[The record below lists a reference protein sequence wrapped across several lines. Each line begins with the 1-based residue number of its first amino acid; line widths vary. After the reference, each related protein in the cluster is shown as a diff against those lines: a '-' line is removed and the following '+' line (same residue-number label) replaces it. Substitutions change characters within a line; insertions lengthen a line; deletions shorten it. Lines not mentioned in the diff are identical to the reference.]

1 MGADEETPGHG
12 SSRRTATAL
21 LPTHRFLTTV
31 ARHTSP
37 FYAVPLHYLKR
48 RGVFLVLLCM
58 GGIAF
63 LHSAYLF
70 PSENDLLHGSSSS
83 SRSPK
88 KNPFM
93 TLGHIREPP
102 SYGSAPVNGVD
113 EDGFEIVVEE
123 PFAERKKGEIEH
135 RQPFG
140 QESSSQQQQQ
150 QQQQKGARS
159 PPRIQFDFVESPI
172 HNAEARTD
180 WNKDRFV
187 AVKKMIRHAWLGFVP
202 TMVKRMEDIKTK
214 SQRLQ
219 VRGEWV
225 DIMDT
230 LLLAWMLD
238 EYKFA
243 KTKVQELT
251 RPRHLSN
258 PDLFGSGPWQGDGQG
273 QLEVEH
279 QEHETAL
286 DETQEDGED
295 GGNDSEDRGIGF
307 FDNVVRQLGGLLSI
321 YELGRSRLYE
331 DPEILKAAVELGDQL
346 TLAFQG
352 PNNAI
357 PARTI
362 FESGRVGLNK
372 VLAGKVSLAEVS
384 TFQLE
389 FRQLSYLTFNDKYRE
404 LAESNFKYL
413 ASLNLKIPGL
423 YPAYF
428 DPNDGAAPEYVA
440 SFGSLSD
447 GFYEYLLKT
456 YLLTGDEKVKD
467 LYISSIEA
475 MHKHLISHSQKSSET
490 HLVLG
495 VYDTATDSLVPK
507 MDHLS
512 CFAPGLLAL
521 GAKVLNRP
529 KDLIAARGLME
540 TCFMS
545 YQNSATGLGADEIAF
560 LRPEFSKGKEFEML
574 PKGAGFYLIDPEYA
588 LRPETVES
596 LFILYRITGE
606 GKYQEYAW
614 KIVQA
619 IEKHCRTKDGYSG
632 LVNVM
637 DASEGLTNTM
647 PSHFLSQTLKYLYL
661 IFDSPE
667 VASLDDYIFNTEGHL
682 IKYPI
687 P

>member
-1 MGADEETPGHG
+1 
-12 SSRRTATAL
+12 
-21 LPTHRFLTTV
+21 
-31 ARHTSP
+31 
-37 FYAVPLHYLKR
+37 
-48 RGVFLVLLCM
+48 M

-70 PSENDLLHGSSSS
+70 PSDDDVLLHGTSSS
-83 SRSPK
+83 SRSHK
-88 KNPFM
+88 KNPFL

-113 EDGFEIVVEE
+113 EDGFEIVEE
-123 PFAERKKGEIEH
+123 PFVDRKKGGTEH
-135 RQPFG
+135 RQHSG

-150 QQQQKGARS
+150 REARKL
-159 PPRIQFDFVESPI
+159 PRIQFDFKAFPI
-172 HNAEARTD
+172 HNAEARTNIND
-180 WNKDRFV
+180 DRFV
-187 AVKKMIRHAWLGFVP
+187 AVKSMIRHAWFGFVS
-202 TMVKRMEDIKTK
+202 TMLKKSDDIKTK

-219 VRGEWV
+219 VRGEWI

-230 LLLAWMLD
+230 LLLAWMSD
-238 EYKFA
+238 EYGLA
-243 KTKVQELT
+243 KIKVQELT
-251 RPRHLSN
+251 GLGHLSKAA
-258 PDLFGSGPWQGDGQG
+258 PSGFRPWLKNGQG
-273 QLEVEH
+273 Q
-279 QEHETAL
+279 QEMGRQQEQDL
-286 DETQEDGED
+286 DEAQEDVGD
-295 GGNDSEDRGIGF
+295 GSTNSEDRGIGF
-307 FDNVVRQLGGLLSI
+307 FDTVVRQLGGLLSI
-321 YELGRSRLYE
+321 YELERSRSNE

-346 TLAFQG
+346 ALAFQG
-352 PNNAI
+352 PNSAL
-357 PARTI
+357 PASTI
-362 FESGRVGLNK
+362 FESGGIGLNK

-389 FRQLSYLTFNDKYRE
+389 FRQLSLLTSNNTYKD

-413 ASLNLKIPGL
+413 ASLNPKIPGL

-428 DPNDGAAPEYVA
+428 DPKDGAASEYVA

-447 GFYEYLLKT
+447 GFYEYLLKS
-456 YLLTGDEKVKD
+456 YLLTGEEKFKN

-475 MHKHLISHSQKSSET
+475 MHKHLISHSQKSSEP

-521 GAKVLNRP
+521 GAKVLSRP
-529 KDLIAARGLME
+529 KDLTAARGLME

-545 YQNSATGLGADEIAF
+545 YQNSVTGLGADEIAF

-574 PKGAGFYLIDPEYA
+574 PRGAGFYLIDPEYA

-596 LFILYRITGE
+596 LFLLYRITGE

-614 KIVQA
+614 EIAQA

-637 DASEGLTNTM
+637 DASEGLTNIM

-661 IFDSPE
+661 IFDNSE

-687 P
+687 L

>member
-1 MGADEETPGHG
+1 MRADEEAPGHG
-12 SSRRTATAL
+12 PSRRAATTL

-37 FYAVPLHYLKR
+37 FYTVPLHYLKR

-63 LHSAYLF
+63 LHSAYLI
-70 PSENDLLHGSSSS
+70 PSDDDLLYGSSSS
-83 SRSPK
+83 SKSSK
-88 KNPFM
+88 KNPFV

-102 SYGSAPVNGVD
+102 SYGSAPINGVD

-123 PFAERKKGEIEH
+123 PFAERNKGRIGH
-135 RQPFG
+135 RQPSG
-140 QESSSQQQQQ
+140 QESFNEQQ
-150 QQQQKGARS
+150 QQQQKGERRL
-159 PPRIQFDFVESPI
+159 PRTQFDFAASLI
-172 HNAEARTD
+172 HNSEAWAER
-180 WNKDRFV
+180 NKNRLV
-187 AVKKMIRHAWLGFVP
+187 AVKKMIRHAWFGLVP
-202 TMVKRMEDIKTK
+202 TMVKSTDDIKTK

-219 VRGEWV
+219 VRGEWI

-230 LLLAWMLD
+230 LLLAGMSD
-238 EYKFA
+238 EYDLA
-243 KTKVQELT
+243 KTKVQKLT
-251 RPRHLSN
+251 GPRRLSKLA
-258 PDLFGSGPWQGDGQG
+258 LFGSGPWRKDGQG
-273 QLEVEH
+273 QLEVEQ
-279 QEHETAL
+279 QEPETAL
-286 DETQEDGED
+286 DEIQEDGGD
-295 GGNDSEDRGIGF
+295 GGNDSEDHGIGF

-321 YELGRSRLYE
+321 YELEQSRLNE
-331 DPEILKAAVELGDQL
+331 DPEILKAAIELGDKL
-346 TLAFQG
+346 ALAFQG
-352 PNNAI
+352 PNNAL
-357 PARTI
+357 PASTI
-362 FESGRVGLNK
+362 FESGEVGLNK

-389 FRQLSYLTFNDKYRE
+389 FRQLSHLTSNDKYRE

-413 ASLNLKIPGL
+413 ASLNPKIPGL

-428 DPNDGAAPEYVA
+428 DPKDGAAPEYVA

-456 YLLTGDEKVKD
+456 YLLTGDEKFKD
-467 LYISSIEA
+467 LYTSSIEA
-475 MHKHLISHSQKSSET
+475 MHKHLISHSQKSSEPY
-490 HLVLG
+490 LVLG

-529 KDLIAARGLME
+529 KDLTAARGLIE

-545 YQNSATGLGADEIAF
+545 YRNSATGLGADEIAF

-574 PKGAGFYLIDPEYA
+574 PRGAGFYLIDPEYA

-596 LFILYRITGE
+596 LFILYRVTGE
-606 GKYQEYAW
+606 EKYQEYAW
-614 KIVQA
+614 EIVQA

-637 DASEGLTNTM
+637 DGSEGLTNTM
-647 PSHFLSQTLKYLYL
+647 PSHFLSQTLKYLFL
-661 IFDSPE
+661 IFDDPE
-667 VASLDDYIFNTEGHL
+667 ITSLDDYIFNTEGHL

>member
-1 MGADEETPGHG
+1 MGADEETPGLE
-12 SSRRTATAL
+12 SSRRTATTL

-37 FYAVPLHYLKR
+37 FYSVPLHHLKR

-63 LHSAYLF
+63 VHSVYLF
-70 PSENDLLHGSSSS
+70 PSNNDLLHGSNSS
-83 SRSPK
+83 SRNPK
-88 KNPFM
+88 KNPFI

-113 EDGFEIVVEE
+113 EDGFGIVVEK
-123 PFAERKKGEIEH
+123 PFVERKKGGVGY
-135 RQPFG
+135 RQPSR
-140 QESSSQQQQQ
+140 QESSSQQQQ
-150 QQQQKGARS
+150 KGARR

-172 HNAEARTD
+172 HNAEARAD

-187 AVKKMIRHAWLGFVP
+187 AVKKMIRHAWSRFVP
-202 TMVKRMEDIKTK
+202 TMVKKTEDIKTK
-214 SQRLQ
+214 SQRLR
-219 VRGEWV
+219 VRGEWI

-230 LLLAWMLD
+230 LLLASMSD
-238 EYKFA
+238 EYELA

-251 RPRHLSN
+251 RPRRLSN
-258 PDLFGSGPWQGDGQG
+258 PALFGSGPWQGDGQG

-279 QEHETAL
+279 QEQETAL
-286 DETQEDGED
+286 DEIPEDD
-295 GGNDSEDRGIGF
+295 GDGANDSEDRGIGF

-321 YELGRSRLYE
+321 YELERSRLNE
-331 DPEILKAAVELGDQL
+331 DPEILQAAAELGDQL

-352 PNNAI
+352 PNNAL

-389 FRQLSYLTFNDKYRE
+389 FRQLSYLTSNDKYRE
-404 LAESNFKYL
+404 L
-413 ASLNLKIPGL
+413 IPGL

-475 MHKHLISHSQKSSET
+475 MHRHLISHSQKPSET

-574 PKGAGFYLIDPEYA
+574 SRGAGFYLIDPEYA

-614 KIVQA
+614 RIVQA
-619 IEKHCRTKDGYSG
+619 IEKHCKTKDGYSG

-661 IFDSPE
+661 IFDDPE

>member
-1 MGADEETPGHG
+1 MGADEEAPGHG
-12 SSRRTATAL
+12 SRARPSTATTTL

-37 FYAVPLHYLKR
+37 FYSVPLHYLKR
-48 RGVFLVLLCM
+48 RGVLLVLLCM

-63 LHSAYLF
+63 LHAAYLF
-70 PSENDLLHGSSSS
+70 PSDGDVLHGSSSR
-83 SRSPK
+83 SRSHK
-88 KNPFM
+88 KNPFL
-93 TLGHIREPP
+93 TLGHIQEPP

-113 EDGFEIVVEE
+113 EDGFEIVEE
-123 PFAERKKGEIEH
+123 PFVDRKEGGAGY
-135 RQPFG
+135 RQHSG

-150 QQQQKGARS
+150 REVRK
-159 PPRIQFDFVESPI
+159 PPRIQFDFEASPA
-172 HNAEARTD
+172 HNAEARTN
-180 WNKDRFV
+180 NKEDRYV
-187 AVKKMIRHAWLGFVP
+187 AVKSMIRHAWFGFVS
-202 TMVKRMEDIKTK
+202 TMLMKSGDIKTK
-214 SQRLQ
+214 SQQLQ
-219 VRGEWV
+219 VRGEWI

-230 LLLAWMLD
+230 LLLAWMSD
-238 EYKFA
+238 EYGFA
-243 KTKVQELT
+243 KIKVQELT
-251 RPRHLSN
+251 GPRRLSKTAPFEFRPWLKN
-258 PDLFGSGPWQGDGQG
+258 DQG
-273 QLEVEH
+273 QQEVEKQ
-279 QEHETAL
+279 QEQDL
-286 DETQEDGED
+286 DEVQEDVDNEST
-295 GGNDSEDRGIGF
+295 DSEDRGIWF
-307 FDNVVRQLGGLLSI
+307 FDTVVRQLGGLLSI
-321 YELGRSRLYE
+321 YELERSRSID

-352 PNNAI
+352 PNNAL
-357 PARTI
+357 PANTI
-362 FESGRVGLNK
+362 FESGSVGLNR

-389 FRQLSYLTFNDKYRE
+389 FRQLSHLTSNGKYKN

-413 ASLNLKIPGL
+413 ASLNPKIPGL

-428 DPNDGAAPEYVA
+428 DPKDGAAPEYVA

-456 YLLTGDEKVKD
+456 YLLTGEEKFKD
-467 LYISSIEA
+467 AYISSIEA
-475 MHKHLISHSQKSSET
+475 MHKHLISHSQKSSEP
-490 HLVLG
+490 HLILG
-495 VYDTATDSLVPK
+495 VYDTATDSLIPK

-529 KDLIAARGLME
+529 NDLTVARGLME
-540 TCFMS
+540 TCFIS
-545 YQNSATGLGADEIAF
+545 YQKSATGLGADEIAF

-574 PKGAGFYLIDPEYA
+574 PRGTGFYLIDPEYA
-588 LRPETVES
+588 LQTVES
-596 LFILYRITGE
+596 LFLLYRITGE
-606 GKYQEYAW
+606 EKYQEYAW
-614 KIVQA
+614 EIAQA

-661 IFDSPE
+661 IFDNPE
-667 VASLDDYIFNTEGHL
+667 VTSLDDYIFNTEGHL

-687 P
+687 L

>member
-1 MGADEETPGHG
+1 M
-12 SSRRTATAL
+12 
-21 LPTHRFLTTV
+21 
-31 ARHTSP
+31 
-37 FYAVPLHYLKR
+37 
-48 RGVFLVLLCM
+48 
-58 GGIAF
+58 
-63 LHSAYLF
+63 
-70 PSENDLLHGSSSS
+70 
-83 SRSPK
+83 
-88 KNPFM
+88 
-93 TLGHIREPP
+93 
-102 SYGSAPVNGVD
+102 
-113 EDGFEIVVEE
+113 
-123 PFAERKKGEIEH
+123 
-135 RQPFG
+135 
-140 QESSSQQQQQ
+140 
-150 QQQQKGARS
+150 
-159 PPRIQFDFVESPI
+159 
-172 HNAEARTD
+172 HNAEARAD
-180 WNKDRFV
+180 RNKDRSV
-187 AVKKMIRHAWLGFVP
+187 AVKKMIRHAWFGFVP
-202 TMVKRMEDIKTK
+202 AMVKRTEDIKTK
-214 SQRLQ
+214 SQQLQ
-219 VRGEWV
+219 VQGEWI

-230 LLLAWMLD
+230 LLLAGMSD
-238 EYKFA
+238 EYELA

-251 RPRHLSN
+251 GPRRLSN
-258 PDLFGSGPWQGDGQG
+258 PALLGSDPWRSDDQG
-273 QLEVEH
+273 QLEVEQ
-279 QEHETAL
+279 QELETAL
-286 DETQEDGED
+286 DEIREDDGD
-295 GGNDSEDRGIGF
+295 GGNDSKDRGIRF
-307 FDNVVRQLGGLLSI
+307 FDSVVRQLGGLLSI
-321 YELGRSRLYE
+321 YELERSRLSK

-346 TLAFQG
+346 ALAFQG
-352 PNNAI
+352 PNNAL
-357 PARTI
+357 PASTI

-389 FRQLSYLTFNDKYRE
+389 FRQLSHLTSNDKYRE
-404 LAESNFKYL
+404 LAENNFKYL
-413 ASLNLKIPGL
+413 ASLNPKIPGL

-428 DPNDGAAPEYVA
+428 YPKDGVAPEYVA

-456 YLLTGDEKVKD
+456 YILTGDEKFKD

-475 MHKHLISHSQKSSET
+475 MHKHLISHSQKSSEP

-512 CFAPGLLAL
+512 CFAPGLLAI
-521 GAKVLNRP
+521 GAKALNRP
-529 KDLIAARGLME
+529 KDLTAARGLMK

-560 LRPEFSKGKEFEML
+560 LRPEFSKGREFEML

-614 KIVQA
+614 EIAQA

-632 LVNVM
+632 LINVM

-661 IFDSPE
+661 ILDNPDI
-667 VASLDDYIFNTEGHL
+667 ASLDDYIFNTEGHL
-682 IKYPI
+682 IKYPF